1 MSLVET
7 THASGAA
14 SAEGRQIVTF
24 NVDDRV
30 FGIDVGVVR
39 EIKGWQ
45 EATPL
50 PHAAPYV
57 RGVINLRGLIL
68 AVYDLRARLG
78 GGLTSAT
85 PKHVNLVVDV
95 ADRTAGLLVDAVSDI
110 VDVPREM
117 ASDSDRILPA
127 EGSSPPDDL
136 IRRLTEIGYTAA
148 ISIELQNP
156 RLWRVPPRQFGEIAM
171 TSLRKLLGQ
180 AQMEGGR

>member
-1 MSLVET
+1 MSIQD
-7 THASGAA
+7 GARA
-14 SAEGRQIVTF
+14 PGVAAEGRQIVTF
-24 NVDDRV
+24 NIDDRV

-78 GGLTSAT
+78 GGMTSVS

-110 VDVPREM
+110 VDVPGH
-117 ASDSDRILPA
+117 AIHPPPA
-127 EGSSPPDDL
+127 VAMQGLDL
-136 IRRLTEIGYTAA
+136 IEGMALLDQAVVALLKLDAVLKDGPNLAQTAA
-148 ISIELQNP
+148 
-156 RLWRVPPRQFGEIAM
+156 
-171 TSLRKLLGQ
+171 
-180 AQMEGGR
+180 

>member
-1 MSLVET
+1 MTTLDAIRPADHSLG
-7 THASGAA
+7 AS
-14 SAEGRQIVTF
+14 RQIVTF

-110 VDVPREM
+110 VDVPGD
-117 ASDSDRILPA
+117 AIHPPPA
-127 EGSSPPDDL
+127 VAMQGLDL
-136 IRRLTEIGYTAA
+136 IEGMALLDQAVVALLKLDVVLRDAPLDQAA
-148 ISIELQNP
+148 
-156 RLWRVPPRQFGEIAM
+156 
-171 TSLRKLLGQ
+171 
-180 AQMEGGR
+180 

>member
-110 VDVPREM
+110 VDVPGH
-117 ASDSDRILPA
+117 AIHPPPA
-127 EGSSPPDDL
+127 VAMQGLDL
-136 IRRLTEIGYTAA
+136 IEGMALLDQAVVALLKLDAVLRDLPPTVQSAA
-148 ISIELQNP
+148 
-156 RLWRVPPRQFGEIAM
+156 
-171 TSLRKLLGQ
+171 
-180 AQMEGGR
+180 

>member
-1 MSLVET
+1 MSLVDT
-7 THASGAA
+7 MRAA
-14 SAEGRQIVTF
+14 GGSPAEGRQIVTF

-110 VDVPREM
+110 VDVPAMRSIRRPPSRCRVSTSSR
-117 ASDSDRILPA
+117 AWRCSTRP
-127 EGSSPPDDL
+127 SSPSLNSTPFSR
-136 IRRLTEIGYTAA
+136 ICRWTRRPE
-148 ISIELQNP
+148 
-156 RLWRVPPRQFGEIAM
+156 
-171 TSLRKLLGQ
+171 
-180 AQMEGGR
+180 

>member
-1 MSLVET
+1 MSMYET
-7 THASGAA
+7 TRPAGVTAG
-14 SAEGRQIVTF
+14 EGRQIVTF

-78 GGLTSAT
+78 GGLTNAT

-110 VDVPREM
+110 VDVPGD
-117 ASDSDRILPA
+117 AIHPPPA
-127 EGSSPPDDL
+127 VAMQGLDL
-136 IRRLTEIGYTAA
+136 IEGMALLDQAVVALLKLDVVLRDGAPPLAQTAA
-148 ISIELQNP
+148 
-156 RLWRVPPRQFGEIAM
+156 
-171 TSLRKLLGQ
+171 
-180 AQMEGGR
+180 

>member
-7 THASGAA
+7 MRAA
-14 SAEGRQIVTF
+14 GVAPAEGRQIVTF

-110 VDVPREM
+110 VDVPGH
-117 ASDSDRILPA
+117 AIHPPPA
-127 EGSSPPDDL
+127 VAMQGLDL
-136 IRRLTEIGYTAA
+136 IEGMALLDQAVVALLKLDAVLRD
-148 ISIELQNP
+148 
-156 RLWRVPPRQFGEIAM
+156 VPPAVQSA
-171 TSLRKLLGQ
+171 
-180 AQMEGGR
+180 A

>member
-1 MSLVET
+1 MNPVET
-7 THASGAA
+7 SPTNTGAA
-14 SAEGRQIVTF
+14 MEGRQIVTF

-57 RGVINLRGLIL
+57 RGVVNLRGLIL

-110 VDVPREM
+110 VDVPGH
-117 ASDSDRILPA
+117 AIHPPPA
-127 EGSSPPDDL
+127 VAMQGLDL
-136 IRRLTEIGYTAA
+136 IEGMALLDQAVVALLKLDAVLKDMPLDQAA
-148 ISIELQNP
+148 
-156 RLWRVPPRQFGEIAM
+156 
-171 TSLRKLLGQ
+171 
-180 AQMEGGR
+180 

>member
-1 MSLVET
+1 MNLVET
-7 THASGAA
+7 SPTTAGAPM
-14 SAEGRQIVTF
+14 EGRQIVTF

-57 RGVINLRGLIL
+57 RGVVNLRGLIL

-110 VDVPREM
+110 VDVPGH
-117 ASDSDRILPA
+117 AIHPPPA
-127 EGSSPPDDL
+127 VAMQGLDL
-136 IRRLTEIGYTAA
+136 IEGMALLDQAVVALLRLDAVLKDLPLDQAA
-148 ISIELQNP
+148 
-156 RLWRVPPRQFGEIAM
+156 
-171 TSLRKLLGQ
+171 
-180 AQMEGGR
+180 

>member
-1 MSLVET
+1 MSVLDAMRT
-7 THASGAA
+7 AGASHGA
-14 SAEGRQIVTF
+14 SRQIVTF

-78 GGLTSAT
+78 GGLTNAT

-110 VDVPREM
+110 VDVPGD
-117 ASDSDRILPA
+117 AIHPPPA
-127 EGSSPPDDL
+127 VAMQGLDL
-136 IRRLTEIGYTAA
+136 IEGMALLDQAVVALLKLDVVLRDAPLDQAA
-148 ISIELQNP
+148 
-156 RLWRVPPRQFGEIAM
+156 
-171 TSLRKLLGQ
+171 
-180 AQMEGGR
+180 